1 MKIYIL
7 MKVKTYDDERTNVE
21 LTGVT
26 ESVDLVERWKDTT
39 SYIKHEE
46 HIMAEYDTED
56 AEAVVT
62 KAEEIE
68 KERAKK
74 YGEGDY
80 TGTEGTVL

>member
-26 ESVDLVERWKDTT
+26 DSVDLVERWKDTT

-46 HIMAEYDTED
+46 HIVAEYDTED
-56 AEAVVT
+56 AETVVT

-68 KERAKK
+68 KERAEEYERNTEKG
-74 YGEGDY
+74 GE
-80 TGTEGTVL
+80 

>member
-26 ESVDLVERWKDTT
+26 DSVDLVERWKDTT

-46 HIMAEYDTED
+46 HIVAEYDTED

-62 KAEEIE
+62 KAEKIE
-68 KERAKK
+68 KERAEEYERNTEKG
-74 YGEGDY
+74 GE
-80 TGTEGTVL
+80 